1 MSIYMRDL
9 SPLAYGALENLST
22 ARDWVDI
29 QPYMEPEPVAW
40 LVYRLEVEPDNE
52 DYFPSGKWATI
63 QRLQEMLRKEA
74 ALEHDIA
81 RHIQITAEQAQE
93 MEKLRQDLDASRARN
108 KECDL
113 LLSRVLHEL
122 AGSASLC
129 WEPKPTGV
137 FATELA
143 LGFVEDAI
151 KELRAVLAGE
161 KK

>member
-1 MSIYMRDL
+1 MTPERARKIAQACADTW
-9 SPLAYGALENLST
+9 YGGAACLNL
-22 ARDWVDI
+22 
-29 QPYMEPEPVAW
+29 
-40 LVYRLEVEPDNE
+40 
-52 DYFPSGKWATI
+52 
-63 QRLQEMLRKEA
+63 KEA
-74 ALEHDIA
+74 IA
-81 RHIQITAEQAQE
+81 QGIMEACNEIEGDLVATRHERDVARAN
-93 MEKLRQDLDASRARN
+93 LAAARARN

-151 KELRAVLAGE
+151 KELRAVLAEE

>member
-1 MSIYMRDL
+1 MMCAVCMFDGRRQADQIEQLQQDLAAAQEEAQYRGFLVRDL
-9 SPLAYGALENLST
+9 LPYQERAVKAESDLA
-22 ARDWVDI
+22 
-29 QPYMEPEPVAW
+29 
-40 LVYRLEVEPDNE
+40 
-52 DYFPSGKWATI
+52 
-63 QRLQEMLRKEA
+63 A
-74 ALEHDIA
+74 A
-81 RHIQITAEQAQE
+81 
-93 MEKLRQDLDASRARN
+93 RARN

>member
-1 MSIYMRDL
+1 MSAHTGLDMPAQQSHWDGCYRTHHDC
-9 SPLAYGALENLST
+9 A
-22 ARDWVDI
+22 
-29 QPYMEPEPVAW
+29 VA
-40 LVYRLEVEPDNE
+40 EVERLRSERDDDRKRE
-52 DYFPSGKWATI
+52 YGYSQQTVDALSKERDALATDLAAARA
-63 QRLQEMLRKEA
+63 QNQEC
-74 ALEHDIA
+74 
-81 RHIQITAEQAQE
+81 
-93 MEKLRQDLDASRARN
+93 N
-108 KECDL
+108 L